1 MNIRSKI
8 FGGGNAAEEPVVVKA
23 KKPKG
28 AKAETLNSI
37 PVIREETRRG
47 NTREA
52 DRHRLPDQE
61 VRITHNGRSLT
72 VALINLSGG
81 GAMVEG
87 DFEPLLWD
95 RVDLHLGENGTTEC
109 VVRWLRG
116 GRVGLEFAHET
127 RLDCSADEQA
137 AVLREV
143 ITKSFPDIEFEGP
156 VGAGSS
162 PSPRSSSSSSSRD
175 SDGSEQRTS
184 RRHPLIW
191 SGQIHHD
198 YQSTPVRLRNISQT
212 GAMIECT
219 IPLHVGVEP
228 LLDLGEAGQVFATV
242 TWVFGDAAGLRF
254 HEPFDLAHLARSK
267 PEVASGR
274 WERPS
279 YLQPGQATDSPWDD
293 KWGRMSL
300 GELRQDLEGFL
311 KR

>member
-1 MNIRSKI
+1 
-8 FGGGNAAEEPVVVKA
+8 
-23 KKPKG
+23 
-28 AKAETLNSI
+28 
-37 PVIREETRRG
+37 
-47 NTREA
+47 
-52 DRHRLPDQE
+52 

-72 VALINLSGG
+72 VGLINLSGG

-143 ITKSFPDIEFEGP
+143 IARSFPDIEFEGH
-156 VGAGSS
+156 VDTGSS
-162 PSPRSSSSSSSRD
+162 SAPRD

-198 YQSTPVRLRNISQT
+198 YQSTPVRLRNISPT
-212 GAMIECT
+212 GAMIECS

-242 TWVFGDAAGLRF
+242 TWVVGDSAGLRF

-274 WERPS
+274 WERPG
-279 YLQPGQATDSPWDD
+279 YLQPGPAADSPWDD
-293 KWGRMSL
+293 KWDRMSL

>member
-28 AKAETLNSI
+28 AKADTLKSI
-37 PVIREETRRG
+37 PVVREENRRG

-61 VRITHNGRSLT
+61 VRITHNGGSLT
-72 VALINLSGG
+72 VRLINLSGG

-109 VVRWLRG
+109 AVRWLKG

-137 AVLREV
+137 VVLREV
-143 ITKSFPDIEFEGP
+143 IAKSFPDIEFEGP
-156 VGAGSS
+156 VEAD
-162 PSPRSSSSSSSRD
+162 SSSSSRD
-175 SDGSEQRTS
+175 SDGSEQRNS

-191 SGQIHHD
+191 SGEIHHD

-212 GAMIECT
+212 GAMIECS
-219 IPLHVGVEP
+219 IPMHVGVEP
-228 LLDLGEAGQVFATV
+228 LLDLGEAGQVFGTV
-242 TWVFGDAAGLRF
+242 TWVVGDSAGLRF
-254 HEPFDLAHLARSK
+254 HEPFDLTRLARSK
-267 PEVASGR
+267 PEVAPER
-274 WERPS
+274 WERPG
-279 YLQPGQATDSPWDD
+279 YLQPGPVADSPWDD
-293 KWGRMSL
+293 QWGRMSL
-300 GELRQDLEGFL
+300 GELREDLEGFL

>member
-37 PVIREETRRG
+37 PVMREATRRG

-72 VALINLSGG
+72 VGLINLSGG

-143 ITKSFPDIEFEGP
+143 IARSFPDIEFEGH
-156 VGAGSS
+156 VDTGSS
-162 PSPRSSSSSSSRD
+162 SAPRD

-198 YQSTPVRLRNISQT
+198 YQSTPVRLRNISPT
-212 GAMIECT
+212 GAMIECS

-242 TWVFGDAAGLRF
+242 TWVVGDSAGLRF

-274 WERPS
+274 WERPG
-279 YLQPGQATDSPWDD
+279 YLQPGPVADSPWDD
-293 KWGRMSL
+293 KWDRMSL